1 VASGLERSRASPIAS
16 PGAPVRFAG
25 LSKSYRTASGD
36 LIHALDNISL
46 SVASGEFVSIV
57 GPSGCGKSTLLK
69 ILAGLTSPTAGTA
82 TIAGSSAAAVQSEI
96 GFVFQEATLLP
107 WLTVLRNVLVPA
119 DVARIPRTQMQARA
133 MALLDLVGLKGFHD
147 KYPNELSG
155 GMQQR
160 AAICRALL
168 RDPKILLMD
177 EPFGALDALTR
188 DRMNIE
194 LLRIWEAQR
203 NTILF
208 VTHSITEAVLLSD
221 RIVVMSPRP
230 GRLLEDVPVSL
241 PRPRNIAM
249 VNTPEFGAYAQH
261 IRDLLDA
268 SSAPQDEPGAVQ

>member
-1 VASGLERSRASPIAS
+1 VASGVERSRESPIVS
-16 PGAPVRFAG
+16 PGAPIRFSG
-25 LSKSYRTASGD
+25 LSKAYRTSSGD
-36 LIHALDNISL
+36 TIHALDDVSL
-46 SVASGEFVSIV
+46 SIASGEFVSIV

-69 ILAGLTSPTAGTA
+69 ILAGLTLPSMGAA
-82 TIAGSSAAAVQSEI
+82 SIAGASATAAPSNI

-119 DVARIPRTQMQARA
+119 DVARIPRAQMQPRA
-133 MALLDLVGLKGFHD
+133 MALLDLVGLNGFHD

-188 DRMNIE
+188 DHMNIE

-230 GRLLEDVPVSL
+230 GRVLEDVRVSL
-241 PRPRNIAM
+241 PRPRKIAM
-249 VNTPEFGAYAQH
+249 VNTAEFGAYAQH
-261 IRDLLDA
+261 IRDLLDG
-268 SSAPQDEPGAVQ
+268 SAGQLEAPGAIR